1 MRAFHKLS
9 QGLRDERKKAAAA
22 KLRNAS
28 YLQATSGKKN
38 STDDARQPDFLSLSP
53 AQTLYMKK
61 IKQHHRLVLFIQVFL
76 LIFIIAAW
84 EICSDIGLLNSFIF
98 SSPSRMIKSAAELYS
113 DGNLLGHIGIT
124 LAETFGSFLLVAVLT
139 ILIAILLWWNQ
150 TFSEILE
157 PYFVILNS
165 LPKSA
170 MAPIFIVWLGN
181 NMKTIIITAI
191 SLAVFGSILNLY
203 TSFMSTDP
211 DKIKLIKTLHGSR
224 IDCLT
229 KVILPLNLPSILSIL
244 KVDIG
249 LCLIGVVIGEFL
261 AAKQGLGYLII
272 YGSQVLRWDNFRG
285 GNDKMDALHPF
296 SYHFFTIHSFL

>member
-9 QGLRDERKKAAAA
+9 QGLRDERAKAAAPA
-22 KLRNAS
+22 VPD
-28 YLQATSGKKN
+28 
-38 STDDARQPDFLSLSP
+38 STRIETTGVLAASP

-61 IKQHHRLVLFIQVFL
+61 IKQHRRLVLFIQVFL
-76 LIFIIAAW
+76 LVFIIAVW
-84 EICSDIGLLNSFIF
+84 EICSDVGLLNSFIF
-98 SSPSRMIKSAAELYS
+98 SSPSRMIKSAAELYH

-124 LAETFGSFLLVAVLT
+124 LAETFGSFLLVAVFT
-139 ILIAILLWWNQ
+139 ILIAVLLWWNQ

-203 TSFMSTDP
+203 TSFISTDP

-272 YGSQVLRWDNFRG
+272 YGSQVLR
-285 GNDKMDALHPF
+285 
-296 SYHFFTIHSFL
+296 

>member
-9 QGLRDERKKAAAA
+9 QGLREDRESHSVDKSRSLRPLQAASDQISPAPAAASEA
-22 KLRNAS
+22 
-28 YLQATSGKKN
+28 QA
-38 STDDARQPDFLSLSP
+38 
-53 AQTLYMKK
+53 LYMRK
-61 IKQHHRLVLFIQVFL
+61 IKQHRHMVLFIQVFL
-76 LIFIIAAW
+76 LLFIIAAW
-84 EICSDIGLLNSFIF
+84 EIAADAGWLNAFIF
-98 SSPSRMIKSAAELYS
+98 SSPSRMLKSAVELYH
-113 DGNLLGHIGIT
+113 DGSLLRHIGIT
-124 LAETFGSFLLVAVLT
+124 LAETFGSFLLVVIFT

-150 TFSEILE
+150 TISEILE

-181 NMKTIIITAI
+181 NMKTIIVTAI

-203 TSFMSTDP
+203 TSFQSTDP
-211 DKIKLIKTLHGSR
+211 DKLKLIRTLHGNR

-229 KVILPLNLPSILSIL
+229 KVVLPLNLPSILSIL

-272 YGSQVLRWDNFRG
+272 YGSQVLR
-285 GNDKMDALHPF
+285 
-296 SYHFFTIHSFL
+296 

>member
-9 QGLRDERKKAAAA
+9 QGLREDRESHSVDKSRS
-22 KLRNAS
+22 LRP
-28 YLQATSGKKN
+28 LQAAS
-38 STDDARQPDFLSLSP
+38 DQISP
-53 AQTLYMKK
+53 APATASEAQALYMRK
-61 IKQHHRLVLFIQVFL
+61 IKQHRHMVLFIQVFL
-76 LIFIIAAW
+76 LLFIIAAW
-84 EICSDIGLLNSFIF
+84 EVAADAGWLNAFIF
-98 SSPSRMIKSAAELYS
+98 SSPSRMIKSAAELYH

-124 LAETFGSFLLVAVLT
+124 LAETFGSFLLVAVFT
-139 ILIAILLWWNQ
+139 ILIAVLLWWNQ

-181 NMKTIIITAI
+181 NMKTIIVTAI

-203 TSFMSTDP
+203 TSFQSTDP
-211 DKIKLIKTLHGSR
+211 DKLKLIRTLHGNR

-229 KVILPLNLPSILSIL
+229 KVVLPLNLPSILSIL

-272 YGSQVLRWDNFRG
+272 YGSQVF
-285 GNDKMDALHPF
+285 KMDWVML
-296 SYHFFTIHSFL
+296 SIFLLCLMAAFLYKGVTWLEKHLSR

>member
-9 QGLRDERKKAAAA
+9 QGLREDRESHSVDKSRS
-22 KLRNAS
+22 LRP
-28 YLQATSGKKN
+28 LQAAS
-38 STDDARQPDFLSLSP
+38 DQISP
-53 AQTLYMKK
+53 APATASEAQALYMRK
-61 IKQHHRLVLFIQVFL
+61 IKQHRHMVLFIQVFL
-76 LIFIIAAW
+76 LLFIIAAW
-84 EICSDIGLLNSFIF
+84 EVAADAGWLNAFIF
-98 SSPSRMIKSAAELYS
+98 SSPSRMLKSAVELYR
-113 DGNLLGHIGIT
+113 DGSLLRHIGIT
-124 LAETFGSFLLVAVLT
+124 LAETFGSFLLVVIFT

-150 TFSEILE
+150 TISEILE

-181 NMKTIIITAI
+181 NMKTIIVTAI

-203 TSFMSTDP
+203 TSFQSTDP
-211 DKIKLIKTLHGSR
+211 DKLKLIRTLHGNR

-229 KVILPLNLPSILSIL
+229 KVVLPLNLPSILSIL

-272 YGSQVLRWDNFRG
+272 YGSQVF
-285 GNDKMDALHPF
+285 KMDWVML
-296 SYHFFTIHSFL
+296 SIFLLCVMAAFLYKGITWLEKRLRR

>member
-9 QGLRDERKKAAAA
+9 QGLREDRESHGTSKSRSLRPLQTASDQISPAPAAASEA
-22 KLRNAS
+22 
-28 YLQATSGKKN
+28 QA
-38 STDDARQPDFLSLSP
+38 
-53 AQTLYMKK
+53 LYMRK
-61 IKQHHRLVLFIQVFL
+61 IKQHRHMVLFIQVFL
-76 LIFIIAAW
+76 LLFIIAAW
-84 EICSDIGLLNSFIF
+84 EVAADAGWINAFIF
-98 SSPSRMIKSAAELYS
+98 SSPSRMLKSAVELYH
-113 DGNLLGHIGIT
+113 DGSLLRHIGIT
-124 LAETFGSFLLVAVLT
+124 LAETFGSFLLVVIFT

-150 TFSEILE
+150 TISEILE

-181 NMKTIIITAI
+181 NMKTIIVTAI

-203 TSFMSTDP
+203 TSFQSTDP
-211 DKIKLIKTLHGSR
+211 DKLKLIRTLHGNR

-229 KVILPLNLPSILSIL
+229 KVVLPLNLPSILSIL

-272 YGSQVLRWDNFRG
+272 YGSQVF
-285 GNDKMDALHPF
+285 KMDWVML
-296 SYHFFTIHSFL
+296 SIFLLCVMAAFLYKGITWLEKRLRR